1 MNTIVKIFRFVL
13 ILVLTISI
21 ISLVFINIASS
32 TILSKDYILG
42 KLDETYYYM
51 YIREE
56 LESNFENY
64 VGQCGLDE
72 EVFHNIIT
80 EEKIKED
87 TGIILSNIYDG
98 TSQEI
103 STEELEQNLRTNID
117 NYLDTRLTATQQR
130 MVDEYV
136 KTISNLYL
144 DMMSHTSYENSI
156 YNALTKVNSYLELAN
171 KILIITIAVSALLII
186 ISDYKKIIK
195 ALFSLGIGLFASGI
209 FGLIVDIYINT
220 KIRID
225 NIVIL
230 NDAIS
235 EVIRNVLNSIFLTLR
250 NQGILLLVIGIIMI
264 IAGNVIQTYL
274 NKRNE
279 EVEI

>member
-1 MNTIVKIFRFVL
+1 MNTVIKIIRFILL
-13 ILVLTISI
+13 IVLTVSI
-21 ISLVFINIASS
+21 IALVFINIASS
-32 TILSKDYILG
+32 TILNKEYILG
-42 KLDETYYYM
+42 KMDETFYYM
-51 YIREE
+51 DIREE

-64 VGQCGLDE
+64 VGQSGLDE

-195 ALFSLGIGLFASGI
+195 ALSHLGIGLFASGI

>member
-51 YIREE
+51 DIREE

-64 VGQCGLDE
+64 VGQSGLDE

-195 ALFSLGIGLFASGI
+195 ALSHLGIGLFASGI

>member
-51 YIREE
+51 DIREE

-64 VGQCGLDE
+64 VGQSGLDE

-156 YNALTKVNSYLELAN
+156 YNVLTKVNSYLELAN

-195 ALFSLGIGLFASGI
+195 AISHLGISLFASGI

>member
-51 YIREE
+51 DIREE

-64 VGQCGLDE
+64 VGQSGLDE

-98 TSQEI
+98 TPQEI
-103 STEELEQNLRTNID
+103 STEELEQNLRTYID

-136 KTISNLYL
+136 KTI
-144 DMMSHTSYENSI
+144 
-156 YNALTKVNSYLELAN
+156 
-171 KILIITIAVSALLII
+171 
-186 ISDYKKIIK
+186 
-195 ALFSLGIGLFASGI
+195 
-209 FGLIVDIYINT
+209 
-220 KIRID
+220 
-225 NIVIL
+225 
-230 NDAIS
+230 
-235 EVIRNVLNSIFLTLR
+235 
-250 NQGILLLVIGIIMI
+250 
-264 IAGNVIQTYL
+264 
-274 NKRNE
+274 
-279 EVEI
+279 

>member
-32 TILSKDYILG
+32 TILSNDYILG

-51 YIREE
+51 DIREE

-64 VGQCGLDE
+64 VGQSGLDE

-195 ALFSLGIGLFASGI
+195 AISHLGISLFASGI